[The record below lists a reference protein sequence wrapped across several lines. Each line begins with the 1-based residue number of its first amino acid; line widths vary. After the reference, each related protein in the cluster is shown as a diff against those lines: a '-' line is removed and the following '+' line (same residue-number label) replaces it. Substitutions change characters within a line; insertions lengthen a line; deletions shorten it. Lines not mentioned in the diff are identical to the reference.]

1 MSTIGKIAVIYIEI
15 GLAIAL
21 LEPLLWKVLKPI
33 ALDDLY
39 EHLNHP
45 NRAYRQ
51 GAMTGML
58 LGAILIW
65 PIHLVTWYIVDPI
78 VAWHKKRKES

>member
-1 MSTIGKIAVIYIEI
+1 MSIIGKIAVIYIEI

-45 NRAYRQ
+45 NGVYRR

-58 LGAILIW
+58 LGAILLW
-65 PIHLVTWYIVDPI
+65 PIHLVAWYIVDPI
-78 VAWHKKRKES
+78 AARHEKRKES